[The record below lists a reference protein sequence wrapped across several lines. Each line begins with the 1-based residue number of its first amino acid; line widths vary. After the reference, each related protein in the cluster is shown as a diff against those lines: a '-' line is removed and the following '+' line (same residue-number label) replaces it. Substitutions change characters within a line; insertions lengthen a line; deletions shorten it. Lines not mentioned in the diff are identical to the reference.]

1 MDAERRRLH
10 YLRSDPRVSLTVLDG
25 PNWYRHVSLQ
35 GSVVSLED
43 DPDLSGI
50 DRVSRHYT
58 GSAYPNRDRKRVSAW
73 IEVDAWNA
81 WGFDPS

>member
-1 MDAERRRLH
+1 
-10 YLRSDPRVSLTVLDG
+10 
-25 PNWYRHVSLQ
+25 VSLQ

-81 WGFDPS
+81 WGFDAS